1 MINKIDIFGLRN
13 GSTKKVATIPCDNS
27 FHNTSMM
34 AKDELSVSVVTDKPL
49 NLVVGDYITIGDTSY
64 RMNRDAEFTQKS
76 EVQHEYSIIFEH
88 PIYTLLDKVLCN
100 RITGSTKVVLTG
112 KLRDF
117 LELLVW
123 NVNRSESNPLGVD
136 TGWEIGLCP
145 DTEYKNIVLDGI
157 SCRAALDELRK
168 AFNVEYYASNKT
180 INFVSHIENET
191 GLTFTQG
198 RGKGLYSLEQKNVDS
213 SDVVTRLFPKGG
225 TENVIPGEGD
235 EDGRLVL
242 PEKYIEDFSETSKV
256 VERVVV
262 FDGIH
267 PTFQGK
273 VGALSGENNKS
284 FICNE
289 IDFDIKEFAVG
300 SDARVNFLTG
310 DLLGKAFEFSWDN
323 SKKKITL
330 IGQVDEL
337 ALIDPST
344 QSRPVIPDANKYL
357 RGGELFTLT
366 GLRMSG
372 TYKENAISTLREK
385 GREWLKY
392 HCRKRVKYNLDVD
405 YRMLRGKRTL
415 SVGDLVTIKDKNRGI
430 NALIRIVSV
439 ERNLRTGKLSC
450 VVSNY
455 LDEKWEK
462 RIEGQIA
469 SVQTA
474 ISGGGYS
481 SGNVDII
488 EKNDAREFTD
498 SRILSSLRTIKEIIE
513 RSLSRQG
520 DDTAEGLIT
529 FLKGL
534 TSAERARLLKGFEAG
549 VFNQGLS
556 GALIDE
562 QGDAELRNLI
572 VRLKAVV
579 SVLEVKGNTKTDSL
593 SATNDITG
601 KHVTATNDVTGKR
614 VTASEKVSAPLVQ
627 GTQVKGTAV
636 EATENVSGKNVLAQE
651 GIAGKNVTATRKV
664 KGADV
669 EATETVKG
677 KNVQAQEAVSGK
689 RAELSERV
697 TTLNLLVRALAEMHN
712 LTVSD
717 TARLLKGI
725 IRESLSSPEFVSG
738 FAGNGFKLYKDAVT
752 GDWNM
757 EIDNI
762 VVRKLFNVFE
772 IRVQRITHQGGMVI
786 RSAAGGKITKVA
798 DMGSYWKCEHDGLD
812 DFVAN
817 DQVICQAFK
826 FIGEGGKIK
835 RYWRLA
841 TEAGKGYVCLSKSD
855 CEQSSSVPEKDDEIA
870 LLGNRTNK
878 ARQSA
883 QIDCVIGND
892 APYRDTYD
900 GINSFS
906 LAGKLISREGNL
918 TGVVDPD
925 FGSLN
930 GYGLYTKNLFAKG
943 QLRLTNGKTVE
954 TAISDGIKASKA
966 HADAGITK
974 VRTDFNII
982 EGQINAKVQE
992 VTTKTQQAAAAA
1004 QTATE
1009 KASQAA
1015 GSATV
1020 AGQKATAAGN
1030 SAKAAKT
1037 SETNAGNILQEVTAK
1052 ESNINVTAGQIATK
1066 VSEVNQKAVEVSTNA
1081 GNADKSAKAAKTSE
1095 TNAGDSAATATQK
1108 AQAAAS
1114 SAGTASAKAGEAATS
1129 ATNAGKSA
1137 TTAASEAGK
1146 AKNSADAAKASADAA
1161 SAKLVTITE
1170 KESSINQTAGQI
1182 STQVTEVTKQ
1192 AGIASQK
1199 AAAASG
1205 SAAAAQSEANKAK
1218 GSADSASAS
1227 LQTISSKQTQI
1238 NQTATE
1244 IEAKATR
1251 AERAAGKAEAAEAS
1265 VRVKAGEVT
1274 VKAQEVVNKATEAG
1288 NSAQSA
1294 KNAAELSMA
1303 MSKGKMLYRD
1313 PTFKEGFNDTH
1324 KYNNKSGSQVQL
1336 ERVRTGEGNPT
1347 TSTHMLRIT
1356 TSGSDTSPGFG
1367 GFYFGSSTKANKVLV
1382 TRIIAKIPEGRI
1394 IEFASNAIGSNPV
1407 KKWLTPQVG
1416 TGKWE
1421 EYAFKLVCGTGG
1433 TFSTTNY
1440 FYIHGGD
1447 APTPESPL
1455 VWYVAYATVFDVTDA
1470 EIDYIADAA
1479 AKYTTKTEYNA
1490 KIELLTNQINSKV
1503 SKTDF
1508 NALNQ
1513 RVGSAESTLT
1523 QHASLIEAR
1532 VTKTD
1537 FGTLTGRVTTAE
1549 SKIAATENSI
1559 AATVSRVDGLTGR
1572 MSQAEQKI
1580 TPDAIRLT
1588 VKSQTQEI
1596 ADKAKTAAIS
1606 TAASDATTKANNAK
1620 SAAISAAAS
1629 DAATKAN
1636 NAKAAA
1642 ISAAASDAAG
1652 KYKTKTEFTSEIN
1665 VLKGQINSKVSQTDF
1680 NGLGQRVS
1688 VAESKITPDAIKST
1702 VKSQTQDIVNKSISI
1717 AVPKVEKKIDLR
1729 GDGFDQN
1736 KYYPVTLHSFRHDR
1750 RYRIKV
1756 VSPLHSS
1763 YGVPTWASHTAGFY
1777 LYAEW
1782 ENHGSGW
1789 GAAGVD
1795 TKRVITQYN
1804 QRLTKSSDPVLGDI
1818 GQVYQVSNEYFYVR
1832 GGAAYDVIV
1841 EGPDNK
1847 IDIKLHQEEYVWQ
1860 STNGALSS
1868 RLPIK
1873 DSVVAPSITYTLDTV
1888 FTTEVKQLKD
1898 SIALRATKEEV
1909 NSLGATVSSHTAAIN
1924 VLPTTIDNR
1933 ITSQTNDG
1941 GIIKTKV
1948 ESWFRMEGDKV
1959 YLGGK
1964 AVNISGATVFGSLA
1978 SKTDAQGYANS
1989 AKAAAIST
1997 AASDATGK
2005 ANNAKSAAISAA
2017 ASDATTKANNAKAAA
2032 ISAAASDATTKANNA
2047 LNGAKG
2053 YTDQLKGT
2061 LKGMAYQDMVTLAKL
2076 DNTIIEGGFLK
2087 TSLIQAGSITA
2098 EKINVSSIR
2107 AAVLTAAA
2115 VNALD
2120 VEAKRIKAGS
2130 NPEAPGGFNSVIYEN
2145 GYGHLGGGALRFDT
2159 AGIWTKHLY
2168 AESGNFLPTWRTYHL
2183 SRISSRVILDPTTSN
2198 ILLDW
2203 TGNTPGLEVFYLSFK
2218 VYSGIPVMG
2227 HPTTASETIY
2237 YKDGGTY
2244 EITLLNTSNV
2254 TISLITNSV
2263 AGESRLKTF
2272 FGNTEISRIEIEP
2285 QRTLKLTFR
2294 CDDSTFL
2301 PKEPP
2306 LRPSDEYIYHGKL
2319 YVQNISEF
2327 TFHEEYSSSN
2337 KKIVSKSDKFIGLPL
2352 NVEAIGMVG
2361 YNGSKLRMIKNGSFR
2376 RYSVKKAKEGVY
2388 TVSISPGFNA
2398 ADNYLVFVTSKAGN
2412 DDRPRYASVNW
2423 KSASGFN
2430 VVTGDDSS
2438 PNDSDFQFM
2447 VIDISNNTGWNNTV

>member
-1 MINKIDIFGLRN
+1 MQLKIYNQSNALKAI
-13 GSTKKVATIPCDNS
+13 V
-27 FHNTSMM
+27 NTSPSSVLNQ
-34 AKDELSVSVVTDKPL
+34 ELMVEDVVSASWTDMECVVLDVNDYILMEGVRYKIKKEYKPAQKSNQEYSYSVKFYGPIHDSQQIMFL
-49 NLVVGDYITIGDTSY
+49 NLTDGQYESEFSLNGGPREHLQKWIDN
-64 RMNRDAEFTQKS
+64 MNRVSDA
-76 EVQHEYSIIFEH
+76 VWSIG
-88 PIYTLLDKVLCN
+88 T
-100 RITGSTKVVLTG
+100 VV
-112 KLRDF
+112 
-117 LELLVW
+117 
-123 NVNRSESNPLGVD
+123 SSP
-136 TGWEIGLCP
+136 
-145 DTEYKNIVLDGI
+145 
-157 SCRAALDELRK
+157 
-168 AFNVEYYASNKT
+168 NKT
-180 INFVSHIENET
+180 IEYNKMFCWDAGNSIAEAFDTEIWTDGNVINLCRCEHGEQVSL
-191 GLTFTQG
+191 GY
-198 RGKGLYSLEQKNVDS
+198 GKGLTSLIQNENSSNTRFFTRLIPLGSMRNIDPARYGAKRLQLPDKRKYVDRNTHYGLFEHIEEAAFAGIYPHYVGTVSSVRVEDRRGKDGKPFKVYYFKDSGMDFDPNEYEIGNLVKRISFQSGDLNGQGESDNGKNYWFEANYHSGTKEWEIINIYPSEGNQIPGNNLIPRVGDKYIPWNFRMPDAYEKQAEKDYEEAVRNFLARYSDDISVYNLNTDYIYISEHAVSLKVGQRVRLESKEYFGSAGYRDS
-213 SDVVTRLFPKGG
+213 RMTKVTRKLDNLDMAAISCTSQVSKGWKKG
-225 TENVIPGEGD
+225 VDNSIEH
-235 EDGRLVL
+235 L
-242 PEKYIEDFSETSKV
+242 KYVVARQQEET
-256 VERVVV
+256 
-262 FDGIH
+262 
-267 PTFQGK
+267 
-273 VGALSGENNKS
+273 A
-284 FICNE
+284 
-289 IDFDIKEFAVG
+289 IDILK
-300 SDARVNFLTG
+300 
-310 DLLGKAFEFSWDN
+310 SWD
-323 SKKKITL
+323 
-330 IGQVDEL
+330 E
-337 ALIDPST
+337 
-344 QSRPVIPDANKYL
+344 
-357 RGGELFTLT
+357 
-366 GLRMSG
+366 
-372 TYKENAISTLREK
+372 REP
-385 GREWLKY
+385 
-392 HCRKRVKYNLDVD
+392 ND
-405 YRMLRGKRTL
+405 YRVF
-415 SVGDLVTIKDKNRGI
+415 S
-430 NALIRIVSV
+430 AL
-439 ERNLRTGKLSC
+439 
-450 VVSNY
+450 
-455 LDEKWEK
+455 
-462 RIEGQIA
+462 
-469 SVQTA
+469 
-474 ISGGGYS
+474 
-481 SGNVDII
+481 
-488 EKNDAREFTD
+488 
-498 SRILSSLRTIKEIIE
+498 RILKELDH
-513 RSLSRQG
+513 RSLSRLS

-593 SATNDITG
+593 SATND
-601 KHVTATNDVTGKR
+601 VTGKR

-651 GIAGKNVTATRKV
+651 GVAGKNVTATRKV

-786 RSAAGGKITKVA
+786 RSAAGGKITKVT

-817 DQVICQAFK
+817 DQVLSQAFK

-855 CEQSSSVPEKDDEIA
+855 CEQSSSVPEKDDEIV
-870 LLGNRTNK
+870 LLGNRKNK

-918 TGVVDPD
+918 TGIVDPD

-943 QLRLTNGKTVE
+943 HLRLTNGKTVE
-954 TAISDGIKASKA
+954 TAISEGIKASKG
-966 HADAGITK
+966 HADAEITK

-1009 KASQAA
+1009 KASQAS

-1095 TNAGDSAATATQK
+1095 TNAGASAATATQK

-1146 AKNSADAAKASADAA
+1146 ARNSADAAKASADAA

-1182 STQVTEVTKQ
+1182 STQVTEATKQ

-1205 SAAAAQSEANKAK
+1205 SAATAQSEANKAK

-1251 AERAAGKAEAAEAS
+1251 AERAAGKAESAEAS

-1274 VKAQEVVNKATEAG
+1274 VKAQEVVNKAAEAG

-1313 PTFKEGFNDTH
+1313 PTFKEGFNGTH
-1324 KYNNKSGSQVQL
+1324 TYNNKPSGQVKL
-1336 ERVRTGEGNPT
+1336 ERVGTGERNPT

-1367 GFYFGSSTKANKVLV
+1367 GFFFNTSTKANRVLV
-1382 TRIIAKIPEGRI
+1382 TRIIAKIPVGRI
-1394 IEFASNAIGSNPV
+1394 ITFATNAVGGDPV

-1433 TFSTTNY
+1433 AFDTTNY
-1440 FYIHGGD
+1440 FYIYGGN

-1490 KIELLTNQINSKV
+1490 KIELLTNQISSKV

-1513 RVGSAESTLT
+1513 RVGSAESALT

-1549 SKIAATENSI
+1549 SKIAATESSI

-1596 ADKAKTAAIS
+1596 
-1606 TAASDATTKANNAK
+1606 
-1620 SAAISAAAS
+1620 
-1629 DAATKAN
+1629 
-1636 NAKAAA
+1636 
-1642 ISAAASDAAG
+1642 
-1652 KYKTKTEFTSEIN
+1652 
-1665 VLKGQINSKVSQTDF
+1665 
-1680 NGLGQRVS
+1680 
-1688 VAESKITPDAIKST
+1688 
-1702 VKSQTQDIVNKSISI
+1702 VNKSISI

-1736 KYYPVTLHSFRHDR
+1736 KYYPVTFHSFRHDR

-1756 VSPLHSS
+1756 ARPLYSS
-1763 YGVPTWASHTAGFY
+1763 YGVPAWSSHISGSY

-1782 ENHGSGW
+1782 ENNGSGW
-1789 GAAGVD
+1789 GSAGID
-1795 TKRVITQYN
+1795 TKRVITKYD
-1804 QRLTKSSDPVLGDI
+1804 QRHTKSSDPILGDI
-1818 GQVYQVSNEYFYVR
+1818 GQVYQISREYFYVR
-1832 GGAAYDVIV
+1832 GGSLYDVIV
-1841 EGPDNK
+1841 EGPNDE
-1847 IDIKLHQEEYVWQ
+1847 IEIELHQEEYVWQ
-1860 STNGALSS
+1860 STNGAYSS

-1909 NSLGATVSSHTAAIN
+1909 NSLGTTVSSHTAAIN

-1964 AVNISGATVFGSLA
+1964 VVNISGATVFGSLA

-1989 AKAAAIST
+1989 ARAAAIST

-2087 TSLIQAGSITA
+2087 TSLIKAGSIIADKLASNSITA
-2098 EKINVSSIR
+2098 EKINVNSLR
-2107 AAVLTAAA
+2107 AAILTAEA

-2120 VEAKRIKAGS
+2120 ITARKISAANGTFDRIEGTSGEDSMLLTPDIIRFKNSHTSVFIGADTMPASAGGQMVTPMRIHVNRVMSSYYSGTNAGLFLSIKGAKQYDDYVSSGNHALYIEGGDICGVRLRARRINRNTTLSTMDSIIFIVTPGITVTLPSSGVEDGQIYFIRNLCNGSCTVAGY
-2130 NPEAPGGFNSVIYEN
+2130 NIAAWGDGGRGN
-2145 GYGHLGGGALRFDT
+2145 RFQLNRANFAFMMYDKHNN
-2159 AGIWTKHLY
+2159 IWT
-2168 AESGNFLPTWRTYHL
+2168 ANWIGNW
-2183 SRISSRVILDPTTSN
+2183 
-2198 ILLDW
+2198 
-2203 TGNTPGLEVFYLSFK
+2203 
-2218 VYSGIPVMG
+2218 
-2227 HPTTASETIY
+2227 
-2237 YKDGGTY
+2237 
-2244 EITLLNTSNV
+2244 
-2254 TISLITNSV
+2254 
-2263 AGESRLKTF
+2263 
-2272 FGNTEISRIEIEP
+2272 
-2285 QRTLKLTFR
+2285 
-2294 CDDSTFL
+2294 
-2301 PKEPP
+2301 
-2306 LRPSDEYIYHGKL
+2306 
-2319 YVQNISEF
+2319 
-2327 TFHEEYSSSN
+2327 
-2337 KKIVSKSDKFIGLPL
+2337 
-2352 NVEAIGMVG
+2352 
-2361 YNGSKLRMIKNGSFR
+2361 
-2376 RYSVKKAKEGVY
+2376 
-2388 TVSISPGFNA
+2388 
-2398 ADNYLVFVTSKAGN
+2398 
-2412 DDRPRYASVNW
+2412 
-2423 KSASGFN
+2423 
-2430 VVTGDDSS
+2430 
-2438 PNDSDFQFM
+2438 
-2447 VIDISNNTGWNNTV
+2447 